1 MPVNP
6 VSDAQIMLQ
15 VRDGEI
21 GMLGTLFQRHN
32 VALFNYFL
40 RLSAKRAFSEDMV
53 QEVFLRV
60 LKYRQTYRGESEF
73 KVWLFRIARNAWID
87 HLRKKRF
94 VRFSLDENNLPEPV
108 SNDPLPQQVL
118 EEEQRRNLLKQAL
131 GQLTPDKREVLVL
144 SRYQD
149 MRYEEIAQV
158 LDCTVS
164 TVKVKVHRALKEL
177 RVIVKQMTGEVEFT
191 G

>member
-1 MPVNP
+1 MSP
-6 VSDAQIMLQ
+6 SDAQIMLQ
-15 VRDGEI
+15 VRDGNAT
-21 GMLGTLFQRHN
+21 MLGELFERHH

-60 LKYRQTYRGESEF
+60 LKYHHTYRGESEF
-73 KVWLFRIARNAWID
+73 KVWLYRIARNAWID
-87 HLRKKRF
+87 HLRKKRLAR
-94 VRFSLDENNLPEPV
+94 VSLDENGLQEPV
-108 SNDPLPQQVL
+108 SSDPLPQQVL

-131 GQLTPDKREVLVL
+131 AQLTPDKREVLVL

-164 TVKVKVHRALKEL
+164 NVKIKVHRAIKEL
-177 RVIVKQMTGEVEFT
+177 RVIVKQLIAEVDFA